1 MRLFATARLRDDR
14 SLDAAVRARLAE
26 TARRHPRGYGL
37 WTWKPTVI
45 GLTLAG
51 VPDGDVVVYCD
62 AGCSLNPEGRTRM
75 VEYLARAAAHP
86 SGVLAFALDG
96 TVGEWTKRATL
107 SAFCCDTPAIRSRP
121 MVSATC
127 LVLRNSAPVRDL
139 VAAWAAGMADLAL
152 VDGPAEMTQGMD
164 VGFLARRRA
173 SGVSRSSARP
183 EHLHTSRSRPRYRN
197 DSRRDLVARR
207 VGGTTAVS
215 DSCPPLAAAAPL
227 AAVVDAARSL
237 APLVTCSAGHGW
249 RDHRGGRKGLEQS
262 PGIGR

>member
-1 MRLFATARLRDDR
+1 VSFANRRYSGSLVRLRRELAAMRLFATARLRDDR

-152 VDGPAEMTQGMD
+152 VDDSPSPGGEHPEFRGHRHDQSIFTLLAADRGIATIPDETWWPGEWA
-164 VGFLARRRA
+164 ARRQF
-173 SGVSRSSARP
+173 P
-183 EHLHTSRSRPRYRN
+183 IH
-197 DSRRDLVARR
+197 ARR
-207 VGGTTAVS
+207 
-215 DSCPPLAAAAPL
+215 
-227 AAVVDAARSL
+227 
-237 APLVTCSAGHGW
+237 W
-249 RDHRGGRKGLEQS
+249 RQRLPWPQWWMRHVPWPRW
-262 PGIGR
+262 